1 MSRPYG
7 GSSGK
12 TLVSWETIG
21 KAEIRMTLVSRMGE
35 YFGFWCNVV
44 RKTSR
49 NRNFLLE
56 SSIRGLPAPVDFPMA
71 GTKLGSWR
79 PRGV

>member
-1 MSRPYG
+1 M
-7 GSSGK
+7 
-12 TLVSWETIG
+12 TFVSH
-21 KAEIRMTLVSRMGE
+21 KGE
-35 YFGFWCNVV
+35 HFGVWSNVV

-56 SSIRGLPAPVDFPMA
+56 SSFRGLPAPVDFPMA

-79 PRGV
+79 P